1 MEGDPMTIYEKM
13 MSIMADVQ
21 YLAKDDR
28 VEFGNTK
35 YKALSEE
42 KVTSIMRAELL
53 KHKLVVFPIDQ
64 TAIRSG
70 SITHVDV
77 RYRMVNVENPEEF
90 IEIVSCGQRQRK
102 SNDLCLQVYVA
113 SYFCASNRRRPGQDF
128 QRRTGREGK
137 RSKKRFKMR

>member
-90 IEIVSCGQRQRK
+90 IEIVSCG
-102 SNDLCLQVYVA
+102 DGA
-113 SYFCASNRRRPGQDF
+113 DTQDKGAEK
-128 QRRTGREGK
+128 Q
-137 RSKKRFKMR
+137 